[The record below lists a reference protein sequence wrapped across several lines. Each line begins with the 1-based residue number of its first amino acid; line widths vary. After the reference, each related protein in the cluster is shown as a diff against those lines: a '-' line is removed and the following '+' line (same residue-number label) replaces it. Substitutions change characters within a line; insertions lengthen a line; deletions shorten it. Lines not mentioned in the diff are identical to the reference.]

1 VVGGDLFADP
11 LPRGADLA
19 SLVRVIHDHDD
30 PQALRILQAVR
41 EALRPG
47 GVLLL
52 AEPMA
57 GTQGAEPM
65 GDAYF
70 GFYLL
75 AMGQGRPRTAQE
87 LERLLLL
94 AGFTRVRTRDTRRP
108 MLSRLM
114 LAETLDPTVG

>member
-1 VVGGDLFADP
+1 VFHDP
-11 LPRGADLA
+11 LPEGADLI

-30 PQALRILQAVR
+30 PQALRILRAAR
-41 EALRPG
+41 RALKPG

-57 GTQGAEPM
+57 GTLGAEPM

-75 AMGQGRPRTAQE
+75 AMGQGRPRTAEQ
-87 LERLLLL
+87 LKALLLE
-94 AGFTRVRTRDTRRP
+94 AGFSRVEPRDTRRP
-108 MLSRLM
+108 LLSRLM
-114 LAETLDPTVG
+114 LAEIV